1 MTEKLEKKVDERIR
15 RQVSEQSGEEEFPKP
30 DRPVYDISDA
40 DMISYFSRVV
50 RWVFKKEGISLKGK
64 NIWAIKKNIDG
75 EESVIPTYKCPH
87 WNDEIL
93 KANNFLGLQVWK

>member
-1 MTEKLEKKVDERIR
+1 MAGTA
-15 RQVSEQSGEEEFPKP
+15 SSPFP
-30 DRPVYDISDA
+30 DRPVYDISDV

-75 EESVIPTYKCPH
+75 EESVIPP
-87 WNDEIL
+87 
-93 KANNFLGLQVWK
+93 